1 MCLVH
6 LYQDW
11 NEWQAVVNLLVSRN
25 AGGFIDRPNNY
36 FDFGRWMI
44 SGLRLEVDD
53 SCALLGYYAASSGNF
68 LPTFRDNLL
77 VQPHGTVGCPERSV
91 RSYHYSVRSSSEE
104 SSYFRRWELRYTS
117 ICIQF
122 AEVKRLY
129 ETV

>member
-68 LPTFRDNLL
+68 LPTIRDNLS

-91 RSYHYSVRSSSEE
+91 RSYITRCVAAQKRAVIFEDG
-104 SSYFRRWELRYTS
+104 SYV
-117 ICIQF
+117 IQ
-122 AEVKRLY
+122 VYVYNLLK
-129 ETV
+129 